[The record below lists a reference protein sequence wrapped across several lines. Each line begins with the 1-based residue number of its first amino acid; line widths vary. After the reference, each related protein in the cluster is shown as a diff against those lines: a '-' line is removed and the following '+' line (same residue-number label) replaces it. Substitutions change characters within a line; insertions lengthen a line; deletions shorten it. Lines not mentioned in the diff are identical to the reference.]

1 MREVNTPEDDKA
13 LKKLIRTRNSL
24 LVFVGKDSKVSLCLC
39 ALSLYLSIT
48 LPISLSPSPLLSLNS
63 IGICVYPFVCF

>member
-24 LVFVGKDSKVSLCLC
+24 LLFVGKDSKVRLYH
-39 ALSLYLSIT
+39 SLYHPLSIT
-48 LPISLSPSPLLSLNS
+48 LSL
-63 IGICVYPFVCF
+63 